1 MNTIRYAFI
10 IFCLCSLSLW
20 SQNRFHSA
28 RTKLQLQPTS
38 MVGVLVKG
46 DFARLQQEISNF
58 NGTITAVSGSI
69 ISAQIPAGKVLEF
82 SQLPSVK
89 QFECGVRFYPTNEES
104 VRHSRTDKVHTGQS
118 PLSSTRTGKG
128 VIVGI
133 IDTGID
139 IFHPEFM
146 KKNQPN
152 QTRVLAIWDQ
162 NDTIADNRP
171 SGFTYGAEWNLQQI
185 QATIDGDSIVRHRD
199 INYSSH
205 GTHVAG
211 TAAGLSGHAPDADIV
226 VVGLDWEGTTSLTDA
241 SLYMVQ
247 KSIEFGKPIVINA
260 SLGTHEV
267 PHDGSDLS
275 TQFIDSLVATFP
287 QVAYVVA
294 AGNEGG
300 SPIHWQVQCTD
311 SAQMTYTQTGSM
323 TSYFELHP
331 NEDLRL
337 QIRLDSI
344 FSANGDITFHTLN
357 VSEEFVYDQLLED
370 SLTEFVF
377 TSPTNDTLVI
387 FSMSATMLGTSKELI
402 VSTRYR
408 NPRHFIAFL
417 VKGKEKLHAWHLGN
431 WLWFNGT
438 EVGIKNYV
446 HTDNY
451 YSLRAPGTGKNVLTV
466 GAYVNRGE
474 YVNIKGD
481 TLGKGLTP
489 GAIASFSSIGPT
501 TDGRLKPEISA
512 PGQNVMSA
520 YPVNS
525 PIRNANRMVGDSITV
540 VNSGTSMA
548 TPAVTGIVATYFEA
562 FPTASFP
569 SIIKRIT
576 TTAIQDSLTL
586 VQGDLPN
593 SVWGFG
599 KIDAFE
605 LHSLNITSVQ
615 QTPISTANSSVYS
628 LGNTT
633 LLVDVSLPTVGNY
646 LCEFFDVNGKLLQSI
661 PLQNLMVGKFSFTVP
676 LEYTGLVLL
685 QIKKD
690 GEIISKTVGINY

>member
-1 MNTIRYAFI
+1 MNTITYTFI

-46 DFARLQQEISNF
+46 DFTRLQQEISNY

-89 QFECGVRFYPTNEES
+89 QFECGVRYYPTNEES
-104 VRHSRTDKVHTGQS
+104 VRHSRTDKVHSGQS
-118 PLSSTRTGKG
+118 PLTSTRTGKG

-139 IFHPEFM
+139 FFHPEFM
-146 KKNQPN
+146 KRDQPN
-152 QTRVLAIWDQ
+152 KTRIIAIWDQ

-171 SGFTYGAEWNLQQI
+171 NGFSYGAEWNLEQI

-199 INYSSH
+199 INYSAH

-211 TAAGLSGHAPDADIV
+211 TAAGLSGHAPDADII
-226 VVGLDWEGTTSLTDA
+226 VVGLDWDGTTSLTDA

-247 KSIEFGKPIVINA
+247 KSIELGKPIVINA

-267 PHDGSDLS
+267 PHDASDLT
-275 TQFIDSLVATFP
+275 TQFIDSLVASHP
-287 QVAYVVA
+287 KVAYVVA

-311 SAQMTYTQTGSM
+311 SVQMTYTQTGTM

-337 QIRLDSI
+337 QIRLDSLH
-344 FSANGDITFHTLN
+344 SANGVVTFHTLN

-377 TSPTNDTLVI
+377 TTPMNDTVVT
-387 FSMSATMLGTSKELI
+387 FTMSATMLGTSKELI

-408 NPRHFIAFL
+408 NPRHFLAFL
-417 VKGKEKLHAWHLGN
+417 VKGREKLHAWHWGN
-431 WLWFNGT
+431 WLWYNGN
-438 EVGIKNYV
+438 EVGIKGYV
-446 HTDNY
+446 PTDPY

-474 YVNIKGD
+474 YVNIKAD
-481 TLGKGLTP
+481 TLGRGLVP

-520 YPVNS
+520 SPTYLVNK
-525 PIRNANRMVGDSITV
+525 PIHRLVGDSITA

-576 TTAIQDSLTL
+576 TTALQDSFAL

-599 KIDAFE
+599 KIDAFA

-615 QTPISTANSSVYS
+615 QTPVHKPNCTVSS
-628 LGNTT
+628 LGNQSMLVTT
-633 LLVDVSLPTVGNY
+633 SLPNVGNY
-646 LCEFFDVNGKLLQSI
+646 ELEVIDVNGKILKTFSIHSSVIGTYSMKLQLHYSGI
-661 PLQNLMVGKFSFTVP
+661 
-676 LEYTGLVLL
+676 VLL
-685 QIKKD
+685 RVTQGDSIL
-690 GEIISKTVGINY
+690 SSAVGINY